1 MGKSNNPLP
10 EPTSVSAHGP
20 QCGAENG
27 TPGAQHGPQCGAES
41 RPADERLSAIRH
53 EIDAVDQDL
62 LGLLNR
68 RAALSRE
75 VGRIKAGA
83 SGIIFRP
90 VREKEVLDSLA
101 ARNPGLLPEGH
112 LRAIWREIF
121 SSSRALQRPQNVAY
135 LGPEGTFSYFA
146 GIEYLGHAA
155 TFHPCND
162 IAQVFEEVASGRC
175 ELGVV
180 PLENSLQGTVGVS
193 FDLFLKHEVF
203 IQAELFS
210 RISHCLLSNA
220 PSLAAVRTV
229 YSHPQPLAQCGTW
242 LRTHLP
248 NAGLVPVESTAAAA
262 QRAAQGPDQGHA
274 AAIGHGKLADLMGL
288 GLLASRIEDEPG
300 NWTRF
305 VIIGPK
311 TAIQGGKMQSPQPGH
326 GGADKT
332 SLLFTLPDKAGALSR
347 VLDLLAGHGINMR
360 KLESRPMR
368 GQCWKY
374 VFFADVESDLEDPRH
389 ADLLVQLEHAC
400 TGFRILGS
408 YPTGPQLD
416 RLDLHTDETEQRE
429 S

>member
-1 MGKSNNPLP
+1 MDGSNSHWPDAARHNAGDQEQP
-10 EPTSVSAHGP
+10 GN
-20 QCGAENG
+20 AE
-27 TPGAQHGPQCGAES
+27 
-41 RPADERLSAIRH
+41 DRLSAIRT

-62 LGLLNR
+62 LSLFNR

-75 VGRIKAGA
+75 VGHIKADVP
-83 SGIIFRP
+83 GIIFKP

-101 ARNPGLLPEGH
+101 ARNPGPLPEDH

-146 GIEYLGHAA
+146 GVEYLGHAA

-162 IAQVFEEVASGRC
+162 LTQVFEEVSSGNC

-193 FDLFLKHEVF
+193 FDLFLKHDVF

-229 YSHPQPLAQCGTW
+229 YSHPQPLAQCGGW
-242 LRTHLP
+242 LRAHLP

-262 QRAAQGPDQGHA
+262 QRAAQPDQGHT

-288 GLLASRIEDEPG
+288 GILASRIEDEPG

-305 VIIGPK
+305 VIIGPGDARSGSR
-311 TAIQGGKMQSPQPGH
+311 TGGPQPGH
-326 GGADKT
+326 TGADKT
-332 SLLFTLPDKAGALSR
+332 SLLFTTADKAGALSS
-347 VLDLLAGHGINMR
+347 VLDLLASNGINMR
-360 KLESRPMR
+360 KLESRPLR
-368 GQCWKY
+368 GQRWKY
-374 VFFADVESDLEDPRH
+374 VFFADVESDLEDPRY
-389 ADLLVQLEHAC
+389 APLLEKLHEVC
-400 TGFRILGS
+400 TSFRILGS

-416 RLDLHTDETEQRE
+416 RLDLHSETPEQPA

>member
-1 MGKSNNPLP
+1 MDGSNSHWPDAARHNAGDQEQP
-10 EPTSVSAHGP
+10 GN
-20 QCGAENG
+20 AE
-27 TPGAQHGPQCGAES
+27 
-41 RPADERLSAIRH
+41 DRLSAIRT

-62 LGLLNR
+62 LSLFNR

-75 VGRIKAGA
+75 VGHIKADVP
-83 SGIIFRP
+83 GIIFKP

-101 ARNPGLLPEGH
+101 ARNPGPLPEDH

-146 GIEYLGHAA
+146 GVEYLGHAA

-162 IAQVFEEVASGRC
+162 LTQVFEEVSSGNC

-193 FDLFLKHEVF
+193 FDLFLKHDVF

-229 YSHPQPLAQCGTW
+229 YSHPQPLAQCGGW
-242 LRTHLP
+242 LRAHLP

-262 QRAAQGPDQGHA
+262 QRAAQPDQGHT

-288 GLLASRIEDEPG
+288 GILASRIEDEPG

-305 VIIGPK
+305 VIIGPGDARSGNR
-311 TAIQGGKMQSPQPGH
+311 TGGPQPGH
-326 GGADKT
+326 TGADKT
-332 SLLFTLPDKAGALSR
+332 SLLFTTADKAGALSS
-347 VLDLLAGHGINMR
+347 VLDLLAVNGINMR
-360 KLESRPMR
+360 KLESRPLR
-368 GQCWKY
+368 GQRWKY
-374 VFFADVESDLEDPRH
+374 VFFADVESDLEDPRY
-389 ADLLVQLEHAC
+389 APLLETLHEVC
-400 TGFRILGS
+400 TSFRILGS
-408 YPTGPQLD
+408 YPMGPQLD
-416 RLDLHTDETEQRE
+416 RLDLHTEESEQQE

>member
-1 MGKSNNPLP
+1 MGDSNSHWPGPASMP
-10 EPTSVSAHGP
+10 EHG
-20 QCGAENG
+20 QQQHEKEN
-27 TPGAQHGPQCGAES
+27 
-41 RPADERLSAIRH
+41 RNADERLSVIRH

-62 LGLLNR
+62 LELFNR

-83 SGIIFRP
+83 PGIIFRP

-101 ARNPGLLPEGH
+101 ARNPGPLPEDH

-146 GIEYLGHAA
+146 GLEYLGHAA

-162 IAQVFEEVASGRC
+162 IAQVFEEVASGQC

-262 QRAAQGPDQGHA
+262 QRAAQGPDQGHT

-288 GLLASRIEDEPG
+288 GTLAGRIEDEPG

-311 TAIQGGKMQSPQPGH
+311 NSAAQSGKMQNPQPGH

-347 VLDLLAGHGINMR
+347 VLDLMAGHGINMR
-360 KLESRPMR
+360 KLESRPLR

-389 ADLLVQLEHAC
+389 ADLLVQLGHAC

-416 RLDLHTDETEQRE
+416 RLDLHTDEPEQIE

>member
-1 MGKSNNPLP
+1 MDGSNSHWPDAARHNTGGQEQP
-10 EPTSVSAHGP
+10 GN
-20 QCGAENG
+20 AE
-27 TPGAQHGPQCGAES
+27 
-41 RPADERLSAIRH
+41 ERLSAIRT
-53 EIDAVDQDL
+53 EIDTVDQDL
-62 LGLLNR
+62 LHLFNR

-75 VGRIKAGA
+75 VGHIKADVP
-83 SGIIFRP
+83 GIIFKP

-101 ARNPGLLPEGH
+101 ARNPGPLPEDH

-146 GIEYLGHAA
+146 GVEYLGHAA

-162 IAQVFEEVASGRC
+162 LTQVFEEVSSGNC

-193 FDLFLKHEVF
+193 FDLFLKHDVF

-229 YSHPQPLAQCGTW
+229 YSHPQPLAQCGGW

-262 QRAAQGPDQGHA
+262 QRAAQPDQGHA

-288 GLLASRIEDEPG
+288 GILASRIEDEPG

-311 TAIQGGKMQSPQPGH
+311 VSGGQVGNKTQNPQPGH
-326 GGADKT
+326 SGADKT
-332 SLLFTLPDKAGALSR
+332 SLLFTLPDKAGALSH
-347 VLDLLAGHGINMR
+347 VLDLLARHDINMR
-360 KLESRPMR
+360 KLESRPLR

-374 VFFADVESDLEDPRH
+374 VFFADVESDLEDPRY
-389 ADLLVQLEHAC
+389 ASLLIKLHEAC
-400 TGFRILGS
+400 TSFRILGS
-408 YPTGPQLD
+408 YPMGPQLD
-416 RLDLHTDETEQRE
+416 RLDLHTEESEQQE

>member
-1 MGKSNNPLP
+1 MDGSNSHWPDAARHNAGDQEQP
-10 EPTSVSAHGP
+10 GN
-20 QCGAENG
+20 AE
-27 TPGAQHGPQCGAES
+27 
-41 RPADERLSAIRH
+41 DRLSAIRT

-62 LGLLNR
+62 LSLFNR

-75 VGRIKAGA
+75 VGHIKADVP
-83 SGIIFRP
+83 GIIFKP

-101 ARNPGLLPEGH
+101 TRNPGPLPEDH

-121 SSSRALQRPQNVAY
+121 SSSRALQLPQNVAY

-146 GIEYLGHAA
+146 GVEYLGHAA
-155 TFHPCND
+155 TFHACND
-162 IAQVFEEVASGRC
+162 LTQVFEEVSSGNC

-220 PSLAAVRTV
+220 PSLVAVRTV
-229 YSHPQPLAQCGTW
+229 YSHPQPLAQCGGW
-242 LRTHLP
+242 LRAHLP

-262 QRAAQGPDQGHA
+262 QRAAQPDQGHT

-288 GLLASRIEDEPG
+288 GILASRIEDEPG

-311 TAIQGGKMQSPQPGH
+311 VSGGQGGNKTQNPQPGH
-326 GGADKT
+326 TGADKT
-332 SLLFTLPDKAGALSR
+332 SLLFTLPDKAGALSH
-347 VLDLLAGHGINMR
+347 VLDLLARNDINMR
-360 KLESRPMR
+360 KLESRPLR

-374 VFFADVESDLEDPRH
+374 VFFADVESDLEDPRY
-389 ADLLVQLEHAC
+389 ANLLTKLHEAC
-400 TGFRILGS
+400 TSFRILGS
-408 YPTGPQLD
+408 YPMGPQLD
-416 RLDLHTDETEQRE
+416 RLDLHTDEPEQIE